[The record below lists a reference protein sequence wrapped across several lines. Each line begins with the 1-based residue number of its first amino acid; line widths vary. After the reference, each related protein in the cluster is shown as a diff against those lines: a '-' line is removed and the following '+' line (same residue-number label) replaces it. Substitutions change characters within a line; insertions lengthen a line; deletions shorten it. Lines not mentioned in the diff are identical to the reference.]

1 MSVKSVTHLNFRG
14 DARAALEF
22 YQSVFGGHLAVVTYK
37 DAGNVQDPAEADQVM
52 WGQVVAGNGF
62 HVMAYDV
69 PSQLPWDQGE
79 NPFFVS
85 VRGDDTEEISALW
98 GKLAE
103 GSAVVRPLE
112 PAPWAPLYGM
122 LTDRF
127 GVARTVIRG
136 VSALRPPAIG
146 GPSCCRAPV
155 STSPRVRPYRPAG
168 RRGRSRRPGC
178 RLSGGAHA
186 RTRGSG

>member
-69 PSQLPWDQGE
+69 PSRQPWDRGE
-79 NPFFVS
+79 NSFFLS
-85 VRGDDTEEISALW
+85 LRGETTEEITAYW
-98 GKLAE
+98 EKLSD
-103 GSAVVRPLE
+103 GAVIAQPLE
-112 PAPWAPLYGM
+112 PAQWAPLYGM

-127 GVARTVIRG
+127 GVVWVVDVASEHTG
-136 VSALRPPAIG
+136 
-146 GPSCCRAPV
+146 
-155 STSPRVRPYRPAG
+155 
-168 RRGRSRRPGC
+168 
-178 RLSGGAHA
+178 
-186 RTRGSG
+186 